1 MSNVA
6 EKIENNEVN
15 IIDNNEKETTME
27 NIIYKVI
34 PVFKQYIKDNSKPA
48 PKDETYGNKLRSF
61 LSEYD
66 FAVYSLLRNKDFSK
80 GLHSNEKATD
90 VAEVL
95 GKRSRIHDNVN
106 YTVNRL
112 VDNLKLEDT
121 LSEGEIVELKEY
133 VVSYFEK
140 IIG

>member
-15 IIDNNEKETTME
+15 TIDNEKETTME
-27 NIIYKVI
+27 NTIYKVI

-48 PKDETYGNKLRSF
+48 PKDETYGNKLESF

-80 GLHSNEKATD
+80 GLHSDEKATD
-90 VAEVL
+90 VAKAL
-95 GKRSRIHDNVN
+95 GKRKSVLSTALFPPII
-106 YTVNRL
+106 
-112 VDNLKLEDT
+112 KLIF
-121 LSEGEIVELKEY
+121 LLIK
-133 VVSYFEK
+133 
-140 IIG
+140 